1 MLIKLNEVRGVF
13 LLKCLLNFFLI
24 TLWVLSFTAIVSLL
38 NNKDKEDRL
47 LLLPMMYIVITS
59 ILVTIAFA

>member
-1 MLIKLNEVRGVF
+1 VF

-24 TLWVLSFTAIVSLL
+24 TLWVLGFTAIVLLL

-47 LLLPMMYIVITS
+47 LLLPMMYIIITS